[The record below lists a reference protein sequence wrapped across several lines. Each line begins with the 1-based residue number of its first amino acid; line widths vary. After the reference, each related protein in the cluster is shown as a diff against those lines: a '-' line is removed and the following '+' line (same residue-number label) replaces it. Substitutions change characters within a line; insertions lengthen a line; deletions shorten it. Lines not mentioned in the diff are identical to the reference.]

1 MVVTVLIHPMVCM
14 RRRLQN
20 FIDHIK
26 TNTFVDQSGKVDE
39 RVSLPGW
46 AKREEKRNKRE
57 KNAERGEKDC
67 RWYEA
72 RLSVIQSKTVGD
84 TKQDCRWYEARLS
97 VIRSKTV
104 GDTKQDWWWYETRL
118 VVIWNKTG
126 GDTKRDCRWYVQAD
140 WWRASWLLEE
150 HRSQRSF
157 IVLLFGT
164 ETFSQRQMTVKTSYL
179 SQETLYIVS

>member
-20 FIDHIK
+20 FIDLIK

-104 GDTKQDWWWYETRL
+104 GDTKQDCRWYETRL
-118 VVIWNKTG
+118 VVIRNKTG
-126 GDTKRDCRWYVQAD
+126 GDTKQD
-140 WWRASWLLEE
+140 WWWYKSRLSVIRASWLVASKL
-150 HRSQRSF
+150 
-157 IVLLFGT
+157 IVGRTPVATKLYCFVIWHWNLFP
-164 ETFSQRQMTVKTSYL
+164 TSDD
-179 SQETLYIVS
+179 S